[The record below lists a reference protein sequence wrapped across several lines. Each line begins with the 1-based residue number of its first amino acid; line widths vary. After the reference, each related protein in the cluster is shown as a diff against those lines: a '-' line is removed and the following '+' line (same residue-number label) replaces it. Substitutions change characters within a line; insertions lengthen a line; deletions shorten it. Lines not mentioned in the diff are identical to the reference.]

1 MKRTITITVVYDLSN
16 QQFADLLITPKN
28 IAKKIT
34 EKEMEEYFCF
44 DEGFESLSVEV
55 EDK

>member
-1 MKRTITITVVYDLSN
+1 MKRIITITITYDLSN
-16 QQFADLLITPKN
+16 PQFADLLITPKN
-28 IAKKIT
+28 ISKKIT
-34 EKEMEEYFCF
+34 EKEMKEYFCD